1 MTRPNAT
8 NTTCDLSFILRCR
21 DDEERIGH
29 TIQRVAAHLRG
40 MGKRFELL
48 LCDEGS
54 GDNTL
59 AVAALLRSSHPEL
72 EVLDAPV
79 GQGFVVGAERAR
91 GRVVVAFDVRS
102 EAPLAALGYALSRL
116 ERGLDVL
123 ALGGR
128 FLVFQRSRS
137 LRALDALSSSFGGSR
152 NPRDLERRFVRRARA
167 LGLPAA
173 VTHPR
178 RERIVERI
186 KNALFVP
193 RAFSFLL

>member
-1 MTRPNAT
+1 MTRPSSD
-8 NTTCDLSFILRCR
+8 CDLSFILRCR

-29 TIQRVAAHLRG
+29 TISRVATHLRG

-59 AVAALLRSSHPEL
+59 AVAALLRPTHPEL

-128 FLVFQRSRS
+128 FIVFQRSRS
-137 LRALDALSSSFGGSR
+137 VRALDALYGSR

-178 RERIVERI
+178 RERMVERI

-193 RAFSFLL
+193 RMLSFLL